1 MKKSIKN
8 SILLAKK
15 KLLKNKKSIIKQN
28 KSNKSNNTNKTN
40 KSSKKAPCQVCNPTK
55 INLQSGLFK
64 LKSGD
69 TMLRNYFPKSPKIT
83 IKINFYSPDL
93 KSISTKNTIALTGLK
108 PNKTIFYFATN
119 SRDFSLSQ
127 MKFADAYNNL
137 ENSGTIKTDSKGSCN
152 VSIHCP
158 QVYIAEDGNVYSRHL
173 HLVYWNDKKQDW
185 EEDIYTHQIFCNVSK
200 EFIKKYINKKSSKV
214 LLIDALPEDYY
225 NKKHISNA
233 INLPANYNWT
243 LESVMERL
251 PPGTH
256 STTPM
261 IIYCYNQECT
271 AAEKLYYKLNK
282 LGFYNTMHYLGGI
295 SDWDGMMD

>member
-8 SILLAKK
+8 SIILAKK
-15 KLLKNKKSIIKQN
+15 KLLKNKKSISKP
-28 KSNKSNNTNKTN
+28 SKTSKTS
-40 KSSKKAPCQVCNPTK
+40 KSSKISNKAPCEVCNPTK

-69 TMLRNYFPKSPKIT
+69 TMLRNYFPKSNKIT
-83 IKINFYSPDL
+83 IKIYSPEL
-93 KSISTKNTIALTGLK
+93 KSISTKNKVQLTGLK
-108 PNKTIFYFATN
+108 PNKIIFYFATN
-119 SRDFSLSQ
+119 SRDFSLPQ
-127 MKFADAYNNL
+127 MKFADAYNHL

-158 QVYIAEDGNVYSRHL
+158 QVYIAEDEQVYSRHL
-173 HLVYWNDKKQDW
+173 HLVYWDDRKQDW
-185 EEDIYTHQIFCNVSK
+185 EENIYTHQIFCNVSK
-200 EFIKKYINKKSSKV
+200 EFVKKYMNLPNV
-214 LLIDALPEDYY
+214 LIIDALPEDYY

-243 LESVMERL
+243 LESVMAKL

-261 IIYCYNQECT
+261 IIYCYNAECN
-271 AAEKLYYKLNK
+271 AAEKLYNKLNK
-282 LGFYNTMHYLGGI
+282 LGFYNTMHYLEGI
-295 SDWDGMMD
+295 SNWDGEIE

>member
-8 SILLAKK
+8 SIILAKK
-15 KLLKNKKSIIKQN
+15 KLLKNKKTISKLS
-28 KSNKSNNTNKTN
+28 KTSKTSN
-40 KSSKKAPCQVCNPTK
+40 KAPCEVCNPIK

-69 TMLRNYFPKSPKIT
+69 TMLRNYFPKSNKIT
-83 IKINFYSPDL
+83 IKIYSPEL
-93 KSISTKNTIALTGLK
+93 NSISTKNKVQLTGLK

-127 MKFADAYNNL
+127 MKFADAYNHL
-137 ENSGTIKTDSKGSCN
+137 ENSGTIKTDSKGTCN

-158 QVYIAEDGNVYSRHL
+158 QVYIAEDEQVYSRHL

-185 EEDIYTHQIFCNVSK
+185 EENIYTHQIFCNVSK
-200 EFIKKYINKKSSKV
+200 EFVKKYINKKSSKV
-214 LLIDALPEDYY
+214 KVLIIDALPEDYY

-233 INLPANYNWT
+233 INLPANHNWT
-243 LESVMERL
+243 LESVMAKL

-261 IIYCYNQECT
+261 IIYCYNAECT

-295 SDWDGMMD
+295 SDWDGMID